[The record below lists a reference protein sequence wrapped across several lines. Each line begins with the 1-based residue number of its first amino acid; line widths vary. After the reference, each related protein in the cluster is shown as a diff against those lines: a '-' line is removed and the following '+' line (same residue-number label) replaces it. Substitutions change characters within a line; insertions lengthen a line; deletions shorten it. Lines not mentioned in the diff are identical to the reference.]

1 MNDNIIAIMIASK
14 VLSNEYKKR
23 IVKYFIKKCYLAT
36 TKTLLI
42 NDPGSE
48 KKKNLRQLF
57 YPGLCS

>member
-1 MNDNIIAIMIASK
+1 MIVFKKKGKNFSLK
-14 VLSNEYKKR
+14 NE
-23 IVKYFIKKCYLAT
+23 T

-57 YPGLCS
+57 YPGL